1 MAIAT
6 RGMNVS
12 NRLREWRLAED
23 LTLDEVAGLV
33 GLSVSM
39 VSLVERG
46 KRNLSPRAKVLFAR
60 RLGLPVRELFYVE
73 ELLEVG

>member
-1 MAIAT
+1 MAVAT